1 MHLAGGK
8 LARLPTEVNSVGG
21 LIFLHDKVTDV
32 PFLVDTS
39 ASVSV
44 LPHCSNSTP
53 TGPVLTG
60 ADGKNIASWGDVTKK
75 LCFGVQYFLCSFL
88 LAAVSKPI
96 LGMDFLAAHRLLV
109 DPFSGTVLNTAELTP
124 IGSAVCTVS
133 KKFIAAVGQIA
144 PAVRELL
151 AAPQH
156 RGGWE
161 EYATTHPCS
170 STFCRDNS
178 FCKSQEIGS

>member
-1 MHLAGGK
+1 
-8 LARLPTEVNSVGG
+8 VGG

-32 PFLVDTS
+32 PFLVDTG

-44 LPHCSNSTP
+44 LPHRSNSTP

-60 ADGKNIASWGDVTKK
+60 ADGKNIASWGHVTRK
-75 LCFGVQYFLCSFL
+75 LCFGVQSFLCSFL

-109 DPFSGTVLNTAELTP
+109 DPFSGTVLNAASLTP

-151 AAPQH
+151 AAFPSIVGDGKSTPQPTH
-156 RGGWE
+156 GVQHFVE
-161 EYATTHPCS
+161 TT
-170 STFCRDNS
+170 
-178 FCKSQEIGS
+178 GSPVFAKARRLDPDK